1 MKCGGLT
8 PAIKMIK
15 EATSLGM
22 KTMIGC
28 MTESTIGISAMAHIA
43 PLVDY
48 ADLDGALLIKNDI
61 ATGVTISNGTIQFP
75 EITGSGTVLLSNN

>member
-8 PAIKMIK
+8 PAINMIR
-15 EATSLGM
+15 EAKSLGL

-28 MTESTIGISAMAHIA
+28 MTESTVGISAMAHLA

-48 ADLDGALLIKNDI
+48 ADLDGSLLLKNDI
-61 ATGVTISNGTIQFP
+61 ATGVTVANGTILFA
-75 EITGSGTVLLSNN
+75 TTHGSGTVLINSK